1 MSYLPPYV
9 SPQRNV
15 STINLLPGD
24 VTRRG
29 TISHVERRMDILS
42 ACIVYFTDGSFFHAG
57 IYDAWTIASR

>member
-1 MSYLPPYV
+1 MSYLSPYV
-9 SPQRNV
+9 SLQRNV

-57 IYDAWTIASR
+57 IYDAWTIVGR